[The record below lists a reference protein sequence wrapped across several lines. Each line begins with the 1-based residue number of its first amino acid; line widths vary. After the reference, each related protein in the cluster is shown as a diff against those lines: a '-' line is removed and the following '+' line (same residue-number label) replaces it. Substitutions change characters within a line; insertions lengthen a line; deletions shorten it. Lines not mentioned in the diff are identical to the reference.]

1 MLNTFNIDG
10 DKKNVCFK
18 KKILKYFV
26 TNGNSTIQEL
36 AKEINLSIPTI
47 TKAVGELQNM
57 GYVNEYGKQE
67 TGEGRRPIPVSY
79 THLTLPTIPPRCRSR
94 WSPYH

>member
-1 MLNTFNIDG
+1 MLNTFNLDG

-47 TKAVGELQNM
+47 S
-57 GYVNEYGKQE
+57 KQE
-67 TGEGRRPIPVSY
+67 KDADLYSTDSTPTRDSSSVS
-79 THLTLPTIPPRCRSR
+79 R
-94 WSPYH
+94 

>member
-1 MLNTFNIDG
+1 MLNTFNLDG

-36 AKEINLSIPTI
+36 AKEINHSIPTI
-47 TKAVGELQNM
+47 T
-57 GYVNEYGKQE
+57 
-67 TGEGRRPIPVSY
+67 
-79 THLTLPTIPPRCRSR
+79 
-94 WSPYH
+94 